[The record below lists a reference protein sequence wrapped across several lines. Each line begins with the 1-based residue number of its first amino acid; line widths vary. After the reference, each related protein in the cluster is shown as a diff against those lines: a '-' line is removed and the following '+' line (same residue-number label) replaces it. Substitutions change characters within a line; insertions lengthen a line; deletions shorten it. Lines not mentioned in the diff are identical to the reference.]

1 MYIPKA
7 FEIDDPTVTLAFMQA
22 HNFATLVSHGPN
34 GLEASHLPFIV
45 RRSERARYAS
55 RPPGPCQSPM
65 AALRWLEEALV
76 IFRARTPT
84 SHRPS
89 TKRTRACQPGT
100 TRSCTRQARRRSSM
114 TREGVRAH
122 VLALIAQHEE
132 GSQTPWSPKLPEN
145 YLQSMLRQI
154 VAIRIEVTKVETKF
168 KLGQNRSRVDRES
181 MAGWFASSDD
191 PMLQALGNATLATLG
206 VESFRAT
213 LPRVAQPGIARFQR
227 PALPVLTPLR
237 ASRRQST
244 PIHLYREKVRR
255 EPE

>member
-7 FEIDDPTVTLAFMQA
+7 FEIDDPTVTLAFMRA

-45 RRSERARYAS
+45 RRSDEGATTLHAHLARANPQWQHFDGS
-55 RPPGPCQSPM
+55 T
-65 AALRWLEEALV
+65 EALV
-76 IFRARTPT
+76 IFQGPHAYVSPTLYETHPSVPTWNYQVVHASGTP
-84 SHRPS
+84 SIVDDP
-89 TKRTRACQPGT
+89 
-100 TRSCTRQARRRSSM
+100 
-114 TREGVRAH
+114 EGMRAH

-132 GSQTPWSPKLPEN
+132 GSQTPWSPELPEN

-206 VESFRAT
+206 VESIRAT
-213 LPRVAQPGIARFQR
+213 LPPS
-227 PALPVLTPLR
+227 PNPD
-237 ASRRQST
+237 
-244 PIHLYREKVRR
+244 
-255 EPE
+255 